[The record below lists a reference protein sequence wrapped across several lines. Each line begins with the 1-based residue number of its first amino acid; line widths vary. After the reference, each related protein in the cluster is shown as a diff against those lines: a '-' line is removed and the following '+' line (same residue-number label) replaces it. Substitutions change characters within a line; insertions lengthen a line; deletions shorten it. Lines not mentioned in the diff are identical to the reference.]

1 MTFLNSLLL
10 TKTFGFFLIFSNKSG
25 VSFGLYDIAKSL
37 TIPGWAVVIILP
49 LALIFG
55 IIYLAAKIPKK
66 TKLK

>member
-25 VSFGLYDIAKSL
+25 VSFGLYEIKKSFTPL
-37 TIPGWAVVIILP
+37 GWAVIIILP

-55 IIYLAAKIPKK
+55 VIYLAAKIPKK